1 MSRFSRI
8 SDALERH
15 QRHMVATDASIYGP
29 CAVAGRPR
37 MRLRCWCQTPNIV
50 EVKIDVHLTCG
61 FCWGTMKRLEAA
73 SMRFDVDDL
82 DAIAAAIFQ
91 ASDG

>member
-1 MSRFSRI
+1 
-8 SDALERH
+8 
-15 QRHMVATDASIYGP
+15 
-29 CAVAGRPR
+29 
-37 MRLRCWCQTPNIV
+37 
-50 EVKIDVHLTCG
+50 
-61 FCWGTMKRLEAA
+61 MKRLEAA